1 MPRNFFCLGAEDLK
15 VAEAGAEELEVAGLG
30 AVELEAADPG
40 AEELEAADLGAERGA
55 GRKGAESRPSK
66 VAPGGLEDQVETGRW
81 RLGGGDWS
89 VEAGRWTGQEDGE
102 SLGKAGALVPGA
114 RWSWP

>member
-1 MPRNFFCLGAEDLK
+1 MPRNFFSSLGAEDLK

-55 GRKGAESRPSK
+55 GREGAESRPSE
-66 VAPGGLEDQVETGRW
+66 VAPGGLKEPLETGRW

-89 VEAGRWTGQEDGE
+89 EEAGRWAGQEDG
-102 SLGKAGALVPGA
+102 
-114 RWSWP
+114 